1 MKMIPL
7 GRTDIM
13 VSDWCL
19 GTMTFGNQT
28 PQADAHTQIDMALE
42 AGINFLDTAEMYP
55 VNPVSAE
62 TAGNSERVIGE
73 WLAKTGRRDE
83 VVIATKVSGD
93 NPGWVRD
100 GKGYDS
106 KVIPEAIDFSL
117 KKLKTDYIDLYQMHW
132 PMRGSYMFRQ
142 NWTYD
147 PSGQNRQQTMD
158 HMADVLGALGDAVK
172 AGKIRAIGMSNES
185 AWGMTQWCRIAEEMG
200 LPRMASVQNEYSL
213 LCRLYDTDMAEM
225 AVNEDITLLSFSPLA
240 AGILTG
246 KYQGDVTPP
255 ASRRDVGD
263 GRLGGRMTP
272 RTLPTTQVYL
282 DVAAKHGLDPVHMAM
297 AWQRTR
303 PFPIS
308 AIFGATTTA
317 QLQHLL
323 AGDAVALSD
332 DVLAEIDL
340 AHRASPMPY

>member
-28 PQADAHTQIDMALE
+28 PQDDAHRQIDMALA

-55 VNPVSAE
+55 VNPIRAE
-62 TAGNSERVIGE
+62 TTGNSERVIGE
-73 WLAKTGRRDE
+73 WLARTGRRDE
-83 VVIATKVSGD
+83 VVLATKVSGD
-93 NPGWVRD
+93 NPGWIR
-100 GKGYDS
+100 GGAGYDS
-106 KVIPEAIDFSL
+106 KVIAEAIDFSL
-117 KKLKTDYIDLYQMHW
+117 QKLKTDYIDLYQMHW

-142 NWTYD
+142 NWTFD
-147 PSGQNRQQTMD
+147 PSGQDRAKTMD

-185 AWGMTQWCRIAEEMG
+185 AWGMTQWCRIADEMG

-240 AGILTG
+240 AGFLTG
-246 KYQGDVTPP
+246 KYQGGKVPKG
-255 ASRRDVGD
+255 SRMS
-263 GRLGGRMTP
+263 LNAEMGGRMTP
-272 RTLPTTQVYL
+272 RVLPATQAYL
-282 DVAAKHGLDPVHMAM
+282 DIAAAHGLDPAHMAM

-308 AIFGATTTA
+308 AIFGTTTA
-317 QLQHLL
+317 DQLAHLL
-323 AGDAVALSD
+323 KGDAVALSPE
-332 DVLAEIDL
+332 VLDAID
-340 AHRASPMPY
+340 ATHRAHPMPY

>member
-1 MKMIPL
+1 MQMIPL
-7 GRTDIM
+7 GRTDIQ

-28 PQADAHTQIDMALE
+28 PQEDAHRQIDMAVD
-42 AGINFLDTAEMYP
+42 AGINFLDSAEMYP
-55 VNPVSAE
+55 VNPVRKE
-62 TAGNSERVIGE
+62 TVGQSEEVIGN
-73 WLAKTGRRDE
+73 WVKASGRRDD

-100 GKGYDS
+100 GKGYDGA
-106 KVIPEAIDFSL
+106 VIKEAVEGSL
-117 KKLKTDYIDLYQMHW
+117 RRLQTDVIDLYQMHW

-147 PSGQNRQQTMD
+147 PSKQDRAKTMD
-158 HMADVLGALGDAVK
+158 HMMDVLTALGELVQ

-185 AWGMTQWCRIAEEMG
+185 AWGMTQWTRLAEEHG

-240 AGILTG
+240 CGLLTG
-246 KYQGDVTPP
+246 KYQGGAVPEG
-255 ASRRDVGD
+255 SRMSIGPE
-263 GRLGGRMTP
+263 LGGRMTP
-272 RTLPTTQVYL
+272 RTLPVTQVYIDL
-282 DVAAKHGLDPVHMAM
+282 AAKYGLDPAHMAM
-297 AWQRTR
+297 AWQRSR

-308 AIFGATTTA
+308 AIFGTTTA
-317 QLQHLL
+317 AQLEHLL
-323 AGDAVALSD
+323 KAKDTVLDQAVLD
-332 DVLAEIDL
+332 DITQ
-340 AHRASPMPY
+340 AHRANPMPY